1 MILALVLAAALAPPS
16 PQPSPLKE
24 IVRVR
29 SSSFCTAVRENLAVA
44 VLALRNN
51 DAIIARGGDT
61 FAKMGHDS
69 AVDAR
74 IAMSLDE
81 VRLENVEDAIVHN
94 LALMDRLIQDSGR
107 FPASPKTAD
116 DALLKDLQRETNAV
130 ADRQRKSLNVISL
143 TLDAQ
148 QRMELQDQ
156 DDSMGAGTLVTPSKS
171 LPPFGD
177 INRGTSALADPRSQ
191 FLTNAGLGK
200 PIIGES
206 EYDGVIRQIATNQA
220 GTASAEKALGDS
232 ITAAV
237 SECK

>member
-171 LPPFGD
+171 LPAFRRHQSRNERARGSPFPISD
-177 INRGTSALADPRSQ
+177 ERGSRKTHYRGVGVRRRNTSDRD
-191 FLTNAGLGK
+191 
-200 PIIGES
+200 ES
-206 EYDGVIRQIATNQA
+206 SGHRQRRK
-220 GTASAEKALGDS
+220 SARRFDNGRRQR
-232 ITAAV
+232 V
-237 SECK
+237 